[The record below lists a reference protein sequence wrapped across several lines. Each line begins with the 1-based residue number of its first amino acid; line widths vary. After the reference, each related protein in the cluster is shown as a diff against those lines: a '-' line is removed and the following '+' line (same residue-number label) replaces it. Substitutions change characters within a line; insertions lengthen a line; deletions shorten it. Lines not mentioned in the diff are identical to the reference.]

1 MMEAFGVG
9 TEIITLGVSLF
20 VLGFAIGPLL
30 WAPLSELYGRQVLFF
45 ATYAGLTA
53 FNAGMFNS
61 PFTLPYTELH
71 NTHTR
76 QLFRCCWV
84 AEYPDSGHSPVLCW
98 RDWFKSSHQRRWCHR

>member
-1 MMEAFGVG
+1 MTCAIATLAVAFVSSAFTGGIAQMMEAFGVG

-53 FNAGMFNS
+53 FNAGMFNP
-61 PFTLPYTELH
+61 PFILPNMNL
-71 NTHTR
+71 
-76 QLFRCCWV
+76 
-84 AEYPDSGHSPVLCW
+84 
-98 RDWFKSSHQRRWCHR
+98 